1 MDILGLDE
9 AIKKVAELLPQ
20 ESAVIQAALAQADTD
35 AHEILDR
42 LNGATLTLT
51 IPPRKTA

>member
-1 MDILGLDE
+1 MDILGLDD
-9 AIKKVAELLPQ
+9 AIKKVAALLP
-20 ESAVIQAALAQADTD
+20 EEGKIIQDALAAADND

-42 LNGATLTLT
+42 LNGATLTLM